1 MKSGTAFVTGGSGGI
16 GKAIC
21 LSLAKDG
28 YDVAVGY
35 KSSEN
40 KAQDTVKEIQS
51 IGQNAV
57 AVFCDVADVNS
68 VKDAFSFCK
77 NNLGKVSVLINNAGL
92 ADINLFTHI
101 PDEKINEII
110 GCNLVGA
117 MNMSRA
123 VLPDM
128 INEKNG
134 TIINISSMW
143 GEVGASCEV
152 VYSATKAGLIGF
164 TKALAKEVGLSGI
177 RVNCVTAGLIDTPMN
192 ESLSESDISDI
203 IEDIPLSRIGKPQ
216 DIADAVSFLVS
227 EKASY
232 ITGAVLK
239 VNGGM
244 CI

>member
-1 MKSGTAFVTGGSGGI
+1 MSLGVAFVTGGSGGI

-21 LSLAKDG
+21 LTLARDG

-35 KSSEN
+35 KSSES
-40 KAQDTVKEIQS
+40 KALETAGEIQS

-57 AVFCDVADVNS
+57 AVCCDVADAESVRNS
-68 VKDAFSFCK
+68 FSFCK
-77 NNLGKVSVLINNAGL
+77 KELGRVSVLVNNAGL

-101 PDEKINEII
+101 SDGKISEII
-110 GCNLVGA
+110 NCNLIGA
-117 MNMSRA
+117 MNAARA

-128 INEKNG
+128 INEKKGN
-134 TIINISSMW
+134 IVNISSMW

-152 VYSATKAGLIGF
+152 VYSAAKAGLIGF

-177 RVNCVTAGLIDTPMN
+177 RVNCITAGLVDTPMN
-192 ESLSESDISDI
+192 AGLSESDISDI
-203 IEDIPLSRIGKPQ
+203 IENIPLSRIGKPQ

-227 EKASY
+227 EKSSY

>member
-1 MKSGTAFVTGGSGGI
+1 MSHGVAFVTGGSGGI

-21 LSLAKDG
+21 LTLAKDG

-40 KAQDTVKEIQS
+40 KALETAREIQS

-57 AVFCDVADVNS
+57 AVCCDVADAES
-68 VKDAFSFCK
+68 VRNAFSFCK
-77 NNLGKVSVLINNAGL
+77 KELGRVSVLVNNAGL

-101 PDEKINEII
+101 SDGKISELIN
-110 GCNLVGA
+110 CNLTGA
-117 MNMSRA
+117 MNAARA

-128 INEKNG
+128 INEKKGN
-134 TIINISSMW
+134 IVNISSMW

-152 VYSATKAGLIGF
+152 VYSAAKAGLIGF

-177 RVNCVTAGLIDTPMN
+177 RVNCVTAGLVDTPMN
-192 ESLSESDISDI
+192 ASLSESDISDI